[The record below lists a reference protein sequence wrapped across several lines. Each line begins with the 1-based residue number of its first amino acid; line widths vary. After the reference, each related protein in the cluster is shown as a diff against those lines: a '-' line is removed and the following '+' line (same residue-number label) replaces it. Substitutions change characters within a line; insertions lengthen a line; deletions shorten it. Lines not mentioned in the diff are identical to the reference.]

1 MQLKMLDQSVQV
13 ARLAASEPRGHQLD
27 PDPLCQRSEAKE
39 PHLKNPIFCLFS
51 LGSLLRGSDSGK
63 IGSGMRGVR
72 GAWVG

>member
-39 PHLKNPIFCLFS
+39 PHLKNPIFVCFHWDHCFVAVT
-51 LGSLLRGSDSGK
+51 RG
-63 IGSGMRGVR
+63 R
-72 GAWVG
+72 